1 MDREVA
7 EAAMAEAITE
17 EEEDGV
23 SLIPNRGSQPER
35 LSKWISYFLF
45 LSGLGGKDDDDVD
58 PISEFCHFCPFA
70 F

>member
-7 EAAMAEAITE
+7 EAAMAEAISE
-17 EEEDGV
+17 EEEDCV

-45 LSGLGGKDDDDVD
+45 
-58 PISEFCHFCPFA
+58 PISFGIRGKR
-70 F
+70 